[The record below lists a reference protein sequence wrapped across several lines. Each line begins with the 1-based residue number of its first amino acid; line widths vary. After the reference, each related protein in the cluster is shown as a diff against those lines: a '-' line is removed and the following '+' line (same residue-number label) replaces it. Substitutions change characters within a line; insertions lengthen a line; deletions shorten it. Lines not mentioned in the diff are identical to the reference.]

1 MDACCFCK
9 RRLSLWQETMASK
22 KKMLNFLKK
31 MLISW
36 IKDAELFK
44 KDAHLFWKRRP
55 SIG

>member
-1 MDACCFCK
+1 
-9 RRLSLWQETMASK
+9 MASK

>member
-31 MLISW
+31 MLIFFG
-36 IKDAELFK
+36 KDG
-44 KDAHLFWKRRP
+44 HLLDER
-55 SIG
+55 